1 MLGKVVSHY
10 KILEKLGEGGMGIV
24 YKAEDIK
31 LKRTVALKFLPP
43 ELTRDPDAK
52 KRFIREAQSAAALEH
67 KNICNI
73 YEVNE
78 TEERQTYLAMACY
91 EGETLRSKIDKGK
104 LRIEEAIDFCSQIAE
119 GLARAHEEEI
129 IHRDIKPANIFIT
142 NRGEVKIL
150 DFGLAK
156 LAGQVQITKEVSTLG
171 TIAYMSPEQC
181 SGAEVDHRTDIW
193 SLGVL
198 FYEMLTGRLPF
209 KGDYE
214 QAVIYAILNE
224 KPVPIRKNNPDISEE
239 MEEIVNK
246 LLTKNPDERYQQI
259 EQILADLIASQKL
272 PQRENK
278 VKKKTIKLPKM
289 ITGLMTIVLLA
300 VIIVAVYIFLLSDD
314 NGIKI
319 IHTSPLTTTPGLEQD
334 PTWSPE
340 GTRLAFSSDESGN
353 MDIWVR
359 QIAAGQRVNLTE
371 DFTGYDGHPAW
382 SPDGEWIAF
391 VSERDGGGIYL
402 VSALGGIPRRV
413 VSVTFAASLAY
424 MGAIPDICWSPDGDE
439 LIYAS
444 AGNLF
449 RVPASGGTP
458 EPIPLPPHRLIIGY
472 SEPSFSP
479 DGERLVCTGL
489 TGPGITTTQIWS
501 IRYDGTDPVEVTSG
515 TTFDINPIW
524 SADGK
529 KLIFVSDRGGI
540 KDVWYITVDEKGKPT
555 ASALPITVG
564 VGVETIAL
572 SKDGSHL
579 AYAKVADYSN
589 ICSIPIVH
597 DSRIKLDEVQAITA
611 ENHFIELLSISPD
624 GKWIAFDSNRSG
636 NEDIWIM
643 RKDGTEL
650 RQFTTHPAHDWAP
663 AWSPDGKKI
672 AFHSLREGNR
682 DLYIKPVAGGAIT
695 PLTDHPEQDFL
706 PRWSPDGE
714 EIAFFSSRSGNLDVW
729 IIPSKGGE
737 PRQLTFDQRQ
747 DQTPIWSPDGKQ
759 IAFSSKRTGQFE
771 IFIIPVN
778 GGEATQLTN
787 FVWESIQPYLWS
799 SDGKT
804 IYASGRGGQ
813 ENSKVNFWAISA
825 DDGSAQPLLNVEGSA
840 KEPNY
845 CLATDGEK
853 FYFPLWER
861 MGDLWM
867 AELSANDRPSNKNLF
882 SP

>member
-10 KILEKLGEGGMGIV
+10 KILEKLGEGGMGVV

-371 DFTGYDGHPAW
+371 DFTGK
-382 SPDGEWIAF
+382 S
-391 VSERDGGGIYL
+391 
-402 VSALGGIPRRV
+402 
-413 VSVTFAASLAY
+413 
-424 MGAIPDICWSPDGDE
+424 
-439 LIYAS
+439 
-444 AGNLF
+444 
-449 RVPASGGTP
+449 
-458 EPIPLPPHRLIIGY
+458 
-472 SEPSFSP
+472 
-479 DGERLVCTGL
+479 
-489 TGPGITTTQIWS
+489 
-501 IRYDGTDPVEVTSG
+501 
-515 TTFDINPIW
+515 
-524 SADGK
+524 
-529 KLIFVSDRGGI
+529 
-540 KDVWYITVDEKGKPT
+540 
-555 ASALPITVG
+555 
-564 VGVETIAL
+564 
-572 SKDGSHL
+572 
-579 AYAKVADYSN
+579 
-589 ICSIPIVH
+589 
-597 DSRIKLDEVQAITA
+597 
-611 ENHFIELLSISPD
+611 
-624 GKWIAFDSNRSG
+624 
-636 NEDIWIM
+636 
-643 RKDGTEL
+643 
-650 RQFTTHPAHDWAP
+650 
-663 AWSPDGKKI
+663 
-672 AFHSLREGNR
+672 
-682 DLYIKPVAGGAIT
+682 
-695 PLTDHPEQDFL
+695 
-706 PRWSPDGE
+706 
-714 EIAFFSSRSGNLDVW
+714 
-729 IIPSKGGE
+729 
-737 PRQLTFDQRQ
+737 
-747 DQTPIWSPDGKQ
+747 
-759 IAFSSKRTGQFE
+759 
-771 IFIIPVN
+771 
-778 GGEATQLTN
+778 
-787 FVWESIQPYLWS
+787 
-799 SDGKT
+799 
-804 IYASGRGGQ
+804 
-813 ENSKVNFWAISA
+813 
-825 DDGSAQPLLNVEGSA
+825 
-840 KEPNY
+840 
-845 CLATDGEK
+845 
-853 FYFPLWER
+853 
-861 MGDLWM
+861 
-867 AELSANDRPSNKNLF
+867 
-882 SP
+882 